1 MPGSR
6 EVEKPHFF
14 GKSATAYIGTPR
26 AFPLVMRRSLVFALG
41 LALAACGAGG
51 DASEGNDDVG
61 ASEDEVVWEP
71 ISMALGNSPNFAQ
84 LGNGN
89 AMTVVSRDFG
99 RGAKAGALVELF
111 YPKYANDN
119 LWDSYVG
126 IRSSGKRLTWAHD
139 LRLTGQRVLE
149 DTGIVQSDFA
159 GEGFTL
165 RVEDVIRQG
174 SDAHVRRVTV
184 ENTGAATLKDV
195 AVDFYAF
202 YTVGNLPMGDK
213 IAYDE
218 ARGTFIQTD
227 DDAKISV
234 ATVGDRAPSKV
245 HCGYALRPLLWQ
257 RDARIAAEADDLD
270 GCKGTNE
277 AAVTGV
283 NSVLE
288 HALSDIAP
296 RTKKSISYAIGI
308 ASDGTKALANA
319 SSALS
324 DGGFDAR
331 ANEDRAHWANVLG
344 RAKQPARLPADV
356 RAVYRRAI
364 ITMLQHRVSNGAF
377 IAAPTLT
384 SPVYRFVWPRD
395 GSKTAVDLLEA
406 GYAAEAASFFEFLET
421 QLLADGSFAV
431 NYFPDGSR
439 PLFDFG
445 KEKNENDQPG
455 MLAWGVERVH
465 AVTKDDAWLAARW
478 PAIRRAADHLLDIT
492 AAPSAIVDESRD
504 LWELE
509 TNKSWTYAQGSAI
522 AGLEASARIATKL
535 GKADE
540 AKGYEA
546 RAKTMRDALTTKL
559 VAPGGYFA
567 RGIDGTKIDE
577 RLEIANLALGKG
589 GFDLFPDTDP
599 KVSIVGDL
607 VKERLLTKGG
617 GVRRYEGDRYYG
629 GQPWPVANTWLSLHE
644 LARGNRNAAQARF
657 DAITKMA
664 LATESKM
671 LGEQFDEKN
680 EKWLSA
686 MPLVWSEAAYVRN
699 ALALYE

>member
-1 MPGSR
+1 MPT
-6 EVEKPHFF
+6 
-14 GKSATAYIGTPR
+14 SAYLVPR
-26 AFPLVMRRSLVFALG
+26 NAVMRLP
-41 LALAACGAGG
+41 LALAAALALVACGQASDEGEGGAG
-51 DASEGNDDVG
+51 DVG

-89 AMTVVSRDFG
+89 TMTVVSRDFG

-111 YPKYANDN
+111 YPKYATDN

-126 IRSSGKRLTWAHD
+126 IRSAGKKLTWAHD
-139 LRLTGQRVLE
+139 LKLTGQRVLD

-165 RVEDVIRQG
+165 RIEDVIRQG
-174 SDAHVRRVTV
+174 SDAHVRRVTI
-184 ENTGAATLKDV
+184 ENTGAAPLKGV

-202 YTVGNLPMGDK
+202 YAIGNLPMGDK

-218 ARGTFIQTD
+218 ARGAFVQTD

-270 GCKGTNE
+270 GCNGTNE
-277 AAVTGV
+277 AAVSGV

-288 HALSDIAP
+288 HRLDDLAP

-308 ASDGTKALANA
+308 APDGANALANA
-319 SSALS
+319 TNALAG
-324 DGGFDAR
+324 GGFDAR
-331 ANEDRAHWANVLG
+331 ANEDRAHWASVLG
-344 RAKQPARLPADV
+344 RAKQPARLPPDV

-406 GYAAEAASFFEFLET
+406 GFAAEAASFFEFLET

-455 MLAWGVERVH
+455 MLAWGVDRVH
-465 AVTKDDAWLAARW
+465 DVTKDDAWLAARW
-478 PAIRRAADHLLDIT
+478 PAVRRVAEHLLVISD
-492 AAPSAIVDESRD
+492 APNAIVDESRD

-522 AGLEASARIATKL
+522 AGLEAAARSARTL
-535 GKADE
+535 GKVADAE
-540 AKGYEA
+540 RYEA
-546 RAKTMRDALTTKL
+546 RAKTMRDALTAKL

-589 GFDLFPDTDP
+589 GFDLVPDGDP
-599 KVSIVGDL
+599 KLAIVGDL
-607 VKERLLTKGG
+607 VKQRLLTKSG
-617 GVRRYEGDRYYG
+617 GVKRYEGDRYYG

-644 LARGNRNAAQARF
+644 LARGDRDGAQARF

-699 ALALYE
+699 ALALYD